1 MRVLLSQMTSIHAH
15 RDSDIS
21 VSRFNRWVVAERAR
35 SLGDDGRTELETLR
49 TQRKSAQESHRQY
62 GASLAAASRA
72 QIQRDRQE
80 CDAMRQTNLM
90 RGLSVRDDV
99 LSQKEEAQRLKAE
112 WVEYGRKLAEKDAEQ
127 RRKIREVCGEGSR
140 RVQDMVAQAK
150 FEEEQYELELAERR
164 AELLAQNR
172 EEVARVR
179 EETAD
184 AVIDAAK
191 QFALDRRKEQ
201 AKTTKAA
208 TSQWKKEQAKNTADH
223 LKQARQNRAEA
234 EATRAHTK
242 KLREEIV
249 KKRQKEAERQ
259 REASRKNKLLK
270 DQQLLES
277 GQGVKAVHDNIYR
290 SKYVPQDS
298 AEMLN
303 QSPNAKY
310 QLQQG
315 NNSGAFSPTKSA
327 ISERSGERE
336 SPDPVSVS

>member
-1 MRVLLSQMTSIHAH
+1 MTSIHAH

-35 SLGDDGRTELETLR
+35 SLGDDGRTELDGGADAAVEGE
-49 TQRKSAQESHRQY
+49 ESHRQY

-140 RVQDMVAQAK
+140 RVQDMVAQT
-150 FEEEQYELELAERR
+150 QSSRR
-164 AELLAQNR
+164 SSTSLSSRSAVPSCWRRTARRWRGFGRRPRTPSSMRRSSLRWTGARSRQRRQRRRRRNGRRSRRRTRPTISNR
-172 EEVARVR
+172 RGRTARR
-179 EETAD
+179 
-184 AVIDAAK
+184 
-191 QFALDRRKEQ
+191 LR
-201 AKTTKAA
+201 
-208 TSQWKKEQAKNTADH
+208 
-223 LKQARQNRAEA
+223 
-234 EATRAHTK
+234 ATRAHTK

-298 AEMLN
+298 AELLN